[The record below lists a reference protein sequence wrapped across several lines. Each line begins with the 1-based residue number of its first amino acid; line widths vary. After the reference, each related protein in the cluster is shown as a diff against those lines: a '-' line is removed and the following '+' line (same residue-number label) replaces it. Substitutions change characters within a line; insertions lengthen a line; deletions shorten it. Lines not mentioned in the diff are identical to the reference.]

1 MNTRELLERDKERL
15 IGRLAH
21 AQNPEQAARECED
34 ELGRILLEYNESE
47 QSDRVSEA
55 AYYSMQTAK
64 SAISL
69 VDSTG
74 EIRAYERTIA
84 VGTDKKSYWIPLA
97 GGVGITAAGGLALAL
112 LPAAFAPVGLAA
124 LVAGF
129 AATFI
134 AGARFGQRQ
143 EAPRERDQIFET
155 SVDGNKIYSNLL
167 RMMTVIDRNLEDIRG
182 REKQEL
188 PAVVTKTE
196 KAGAEELELLSGILE
211 SAYVRRGEAD
221 AEDIISNIKFYLH
234 RQGIEVVEFEATTE
248 QWFNKMPSRGRGT
261 LRPALVKDGTAL
273 IRGIAQGGM

>member
-1 MNTRELLERDKERL
+1 MNTRELLEKDKARL
-15 IGRLAH
+15 IGRLEN

-34 ELGRILLEYNESE
+34 ELGRILLEYNENAT
-47 QSDRVSEA
+47 SDRVSEA

-74 EIRAYERTIA
+74 EIRAYERTIS
-84 VGTDKKSYWIPLA
+84 VGTDKKNYWIPLA
-97 GGVGITAAGGLALAL
+97 GGVGITTAGGLALAL
-112 LPAAFAPVGLAA
+112 LPEALTPVGFIVLAA
-124 LVAGF
+124 GF
-129 AATFI
+129 VATFI
-134 AGARFGQRQ
+134 AGIRFGQRRDV
-143 EAPRERDQIFET
+143 PRVRDQVFET
-155 SVDGNKIYSNLL
+155 RVDGKKIYSNLL

-182 REKQEL
+182 REMQEA
-188 PAVVTKTE
+188 PATVTKTE

-261 LRPALVKDGTAL
+261 IRPALVKDGAVL

>member
-1 MNTRELLERDKERL
+1 MNTRELLEKDKARL
-15 IGRLAH
+15 IGRLEN

-34 ELGRILLEYNESE
+34 ELGRILLEYNENAT
-47 QSDRVSEA
+47 SDRVSEA

-74 EIRAYERTIA
+74 EIRAYERTIS
-84 VGTDKKSYWIPLA
+84 VGTDKKNYWIPLA
-97 GGVGITAAGGLALAL
+97 GGVGITTAGGLALAL
-112 LPAAFAPVGLAA
+112 LPEALTPVGFIVLAA
-124 LVAGF
+124 GF
-129 AATFI
+129 VATFI
-134 AGARFGQRQ
+134 AGIRFGQRRDV
-143 EAPRERDQIFET
+143 PRVRDQVFET
-155 SVDGNKIYSNLL
+155 RVDGKKIYSNLL

-182 REKQEL
+182 REMQEA
-188 PAVVTKTE
+188 PATVTKTE

>member
-1 MNTRELLERDKERL
+1 MNTRELLEKDKARL
-15 IGRLAH
+15 IGRLEN

-34 ELGRILLEYNESE
+34 ELGRILLEYNENAT
-47 QSDRVSEA
+47 SDRVSEA

-74 EIRAYERTIA
+74 EIRAYERTIS
-84 VGTDKKSYWIPLA
+84 VGTDKKNYWIPLA
-97 GGVGITAAGGLALAL
+97 GGVGITTAGGLALAL
-112 LPAAFAPVGLAA
+112 LPEALTPVGFIVLAA
-124 LVAGF
+124 GF
-129 AATFI
+129 VATFI
-134 AGARFGQRQ
+134 AGIRFGQRRDV
-143 EAPRERDQIFET
+143 PRVRDQVFET
-155 SVDGNKIYSNLL
+155 RVDGKKIYSNLL

-182 REKQEL
+182 REMQEA
-188 PAVVTKTE
+188 PATVTKTE

-211 SAYVRRGEAD
+211 STYVRRGEAD